1 MKNIET
7 QTQVATSGNKVAT
20 KWQQSGNKCS
30 TSVKH
35 VHTYP
40 VRQQLRQLL
49 RQTMKEIQFVVGF
62 LRHKHRHFRHPDRP
76 GHRLV
81 KPLGFFVLGWQVVH
95 DVGAQVGPEKEK
107 RGKRKQ
113 ERRKQEGREQEG
125 KEQENNREEK
135 RREENQ
141 RKEKRDK

>member
-7 QTQVATSGNKVAT
+7 QTQVATSGNKWQQVAT
-20 KWQQSGNKCS
+20 SG
-30 TSVKH
+30 KH

-113 ERRKQEGREQEG
+113 EKRKQEGREQ
-125 KEQENNREEK
+125 QRREETKEK
-135 RREENQ
+135 RRETSGNCIREL
-141 RKEKRDK
+141 RTISVPYYSVH